1 MMKKTYLKPD
11 IEFISFYSEEEIASV
26 EIDPGDE
33 TISGDMGTTSF
44 LGLDWT

>member
-1 MMKKTYLKPD
+1 MEKKYIKPD
-11 IEFISFYSEEEIASV
+11 AEQVKFYTEEEVASV

-33 TISGDMGTTSF
+33 SISGDMGTTSF